1 MDDLC
6 ANLRALRARN
16 DMSQD
21 ELANELH
28 VDRQTLSNWEN
39 GINTPSLGLLIK
51 LADFFSVTLDDLIGR
66 TVPASA

>member
-66 TVPASA
+66 TVPVSA

>member
-28 VDRQTLSNWEN
+28 VDRQTLSNCEN

-66 TVPASA
+66 TVPASV